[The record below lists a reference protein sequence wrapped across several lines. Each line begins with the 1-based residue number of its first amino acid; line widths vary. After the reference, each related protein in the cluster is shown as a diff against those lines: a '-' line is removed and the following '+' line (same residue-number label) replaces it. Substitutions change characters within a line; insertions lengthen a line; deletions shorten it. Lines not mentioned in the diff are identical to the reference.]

1 MSVSVRVINGIYGRP
16 AAGLMVSLSREV
28 DGEFVQQWTGRA
40 DESGQV
46 LSLQELSLPP
56 GTYRLE
62 FDLDDYFCA
71 LGYAPCY
78 SAIEVCFFMTNRGH
92 VYRITLLA
100 TPANCAIFREDGQ

>member
-1 MSVSVRVINGIYGRP
+1 VSVSVRVINGIYGRP
-16 AAGLMVSLSREV
+16 AAGLTVSLSREV

-71 LGYAPCY
+71 LGYASYY
-78 SAIEVCFFMTNRGH
+78 SAIGVCFFMADRGH

-100 TPANCAIFREDGQ
+100 TPANCTIFREDG